1 MTYVNGF
8 AHDVFVSYSTIDN
21 EVLVGDNR
29 GWVDVLLDKLRRELK
44 PRLGGRE
51 LNIFMD
57 HDLVSSNLPL
67 TSQLMEAVRSSATL
81 LVVMSPSYLTS
92 RWCDQE
98 RRAFLD
104 AVKERGPRGAL
115 LVVRARPVEIDDQP
129 VEFRELRG
137 IDFFAPAEGAANHRL
152 LGDPDPGERLFHDRI
167 VSLSGDLAAQL
178 NRMRAVPRAGKRVF
192 VATATDDLDERE
204 TELRSYLDQAGIEVL
219 PWPKAQYP
227 TTDLAAY
234 EAAVLGEL
242 ETCNLFAQMLSPVNG
257 KDLAFAP
264 GRRLP
269 TLQHALARRAGLPVM
284 QWRER
289 ERPIDGVRDLE
300 HRALLDQAQ
309 ACGIEEFKR
318 TVVERTLRSPAASS
332 PTTPPPQVTIF
343 VNADARDHDL
353 AVEVSTALARLD
365 ADCYR
370 IPATGSPGEIRVAL
384 EKNLRDCDGLVLVYG
399 RTEFHWVQEQL
410 RQARKLNS
418 QRNPPRSSM
427 AVVDGPPS
435 EKPEICVTIQNLAV
449 LDCRDGLDH
458 RELRRF
464 VDQLREMR

>member
-1 MTYVNGF
+1 MAYVNGF
-8 AHDVFVSYSTIDN
+8 AHDVFVSYSSIDN

-29 GWVDVLLDKLRRELK
+29 GWVDVLLDRLRRELK
-44 PRLGGRE
+44 PRLGGRD

-57 HDLVSSNLPL
+57 HDLMSSNLPI
-67 TSQLMEAVRSSATL
+67 SAQLMDAVRSSATL

-104 AVKERGPRGAL
+104 AVKERARGAI
-115 LVVRARPVEIDDQP
+115 LVVRARPVEIDHQP
-129 VEFRELRG
+129 VEFRDLRG
-137 IDFFAPAEGAANHRL
+137 IDFFAPVEGAASHRL
-152 LGDPDPGERLFHDRI
+152 LGSPDPGERMFNDRI
-167 VSLSGDLAAQL
+167 GALSGDLAAQL
-178 NRMRAVPRAGKRVF
+178 NRSRAVPRTGKRVF
-192 VATATDDLDERE
+192 VAAATDDLDERE
-204 TELRSYLDQAGIEVL
+204 AELRSYLDQAGIEVL
-219 PWPKAQYP
+219 PWPQAQYP

-234 EAAVLGEL
+234 EAAVLREL
-242 ETCNLFAQMLSPVNG
+242 ETCSLFAQVLSPVHG

-269 TLQHALARRAGLPVM
+269 SLQHALAQRAKLPVL

-289 ERPIDGVRDLE
+289 DRPIDGVRDPE
-300 HRALLDQAQ
+300 HRALLEQAQ

-318 TVVERTLRSPAASS
+318 TVVERALRP
-332 PTTPPPQVTIF
+332 PEPPPTAPPAQVTIF

-353 AVEVSTALARLD
+353 AVAVRKALFELD
-365 ADCYR
+365 ADCYW
-370 IPATGSPGEIRVAL
+370 IPETGSPGEIRVAL

-399 RTEFHWVQEQL
+399 RTEFHWVQDQL

-418 QRNPPRSSM
+418 QRNPPLSSM

-435 EKPEICVTIQNLAV
+435 EKPEISVTMRNLAV
-449 LDCRDGLDH
+449 LACRDGLDH
-458 RELRRF
+458 DELRRF
-464 VDQLREMR
+464 VDQLRR